1 MRSQKAFFFAYPT
14 SIKKVLYVTDIP
26 GTSAQGQ
33 KHLIEEQQSLWGK
46 ESPQCLCPLDH
57 SLQSL
62 QYPGK
67 STTIKHGMLES
78 EGRGF
83 LCSIKAGFPRAQQS
97 NAGFH
102 YSSGWIQSS
111 IWNSTIFSAR
121 VDNFI
126 CLRLKSLKN
135 CLWCT
140 WNCGIHRNETVLEVW
155 ENLFQG

>member
-111 IWNSTIFSAR
+111 IWTAQFFLQEWITLFASDWNLWRIVCDALGI
-121 VDNFI
+121 VGFI
-126 CLRLKSLKN
+126 
-135 CLWCT
+135 
-140 WNCGIHRNETVLEVW
+140 ETKQ
-155 ENLFQG
+155 F